1 MADMQSSSAF
11 FSDGNKTML
20 FRLLTNDIKRRT
32 GSELDDKQRL
42 RLNKTIDHYMKEVSS
57 HSEPNTPIP
66 NLNKEV
72 LQSVVPDYISYLQR
86 RPSSVPDEDEM
97 DKIREDVTSRFE
109 TMQMDRQSGRG
120 APPNPPNFQLS
131 LEDEDTPS
139 SLSQFELLKQQ
150 REIEAKRLEEAAAAV
165 AAKPMPEDMKRRI
178 QSDDMFR
185 SEQASARQKDSTAMA
200 LRETARNTI
209 LNTAPLNVPPDG
221 RQLLL
226 GNMQSLPT
234 SRSPQAN
241 PTILDM
247 QRSAYTLPQNV
258 IIPQE
263 DVIKYK
269 ENEYNLFI
277 YSADRDWVTNIGE
290 NRYNFSVNF
299 DPANN
304 RPGFFGLSPSTY
316 IKFKNISRI
325 ELVKVIMSTEGTE
338 VLTTKTAAS
347 TYDTHFNINALAYPY
362 LQVHVDELNTN
373 GFGTNDGLNNSFGI
387 ISYDAYWSSD
397 SGLKNKGFTRLIPK
411 FLKCQKIYHPTP
423 LATLN
428 KMTIQI
434 QKPDGSL
441 YSSEP
446 DAVDISGIVTSA
458 QLASSVWGS
467 GGTAP
472 DVTGTY
478 YTDTSGEYL
487 WIQTSSWFSQF
498 TATQGDKIVM
508 KNIVMPTAFAG
519 GTDAV
524 ADFTG
529 FLQRTEG
536 HTIVDIGQVYYKT
549 SASKFF
555 FTTGSNKVGFSN
567 CIIIRTKFNNPNT
580 GLITPA
586 SWGGTSSKNTTF
598 LTALAAA
605 PRVSSGRLLNL
616 SHQVQV
622 IFRVI
627 TRDMDSSARIRPDNM

>member
-1 MADMQSSSAF
+1 MTSKDDPF
-11 FSDGNKTML
+11 FSDGNRTML
-20 FRLLTNDIKRRT
+20 FRLLTNDMKRRT
-32 GSELDDKQRL
+32 GTDLDDKQL
-42 RLNKTIDHYMKEVSS
+42 VRLNKTIDHYMNEVSN
-57 HSEPNTPIP
+57 HSKPNTAIP
-66 NLNKEV
+66 ALNKEV
-72 LQSVVPDYISYLQR
+72 LQSVIPDYISYLQR
-86 RPSSVPDEDEM
+86 RRSSIPDSEEM
-97 DKIREDVTSRFE
+97 DKIREDVTTRFE
-109 TMQMDRQSGRG
+109 TMQQDRQSGRG

-131 LEDEDTPS
+131 LEDEDAPS

-150 REIEAKRLEEAAAAV
+150 RELEAKRMEEAAV
-165 AAKPMPEDMKRRI
+165 AAVKPMPEDMKRRI
-178 QSDDMFR
+178 QSDDLFHT
-185 SEQASARQKDSTAMA
+185 EQANARQKDSTAMA
-200 LRETARNTI
+200 LRETSRNVI
-209 LNTAPLNVPPDG
+209 LNTLNVPPDG

-226 GNMQSLPT
+226 GNMGSLPS

-247 QRSAYTLPQNV
+247 QRSAYTLPQNT

-263 DVIKYK
+263 DIIKYK

-347 TYDTHFNINALAYPY
+347 TYNTDYNINALSYPY

-387 ISYDAYWSSD
+387 VSYDAYWSSD
-397 SGLKNKGFTRLIPK
+397 TGLKNRGFTRLIPK

-434 QKPDGSL
+434 QRPDGSL

-446 DAVDISGIVTSA
+446 DTLDISGIVTSA

-467 GGTAP
+467 GGSAP
-472 DVTGTY
+472 NVTGTF

-487 WIQTSSWFSQF
+487 WLQTSSWFSQF

-508 KNIVMPTAFAG
+508 KNIAMPSGFSG
-519 GTDAV
+519 GTDAI
-524 ADFTG
+524 ADFTA
-529 FLQRTEG
+529 FLQRAEG
-536 HTIVDIGQVYYKT
+536 HTIVDIAQVYYNT
-549 SASKFF
+549 GASKFYF
-555 FTTGSNKVGFSN
+555 ATGSNKVGFSN
-567 CIIIRTKFNNPNT
+567 SIIIRTKFNNPTT
-580 GLITPA
+580 GLVTPA
-586 SWGGTSSKNTTF
+586 YWGGTSSKSTTF
-598 LTALAAA
+598 LNALAAA
-605 PRVSSGRLLNL
+605 PRLSSGRLLNL
-616 SHQVQV
+616 SHQIQV

-627 TRDMDSSARIRPDNM
+627 TRDMDSSGRIRPDNM

>member
-1 MADMQSSSAF
+1 
-11 FSDGNKTML
+11 
-20 FRLLTNDIKRRT
+20 
-32 GSELDDKQRL
+32 
-42 RLNKTIDHYMKEVSS
+42 
-57 HSEPNTPIP
+57 
-66 NLNKEV
+66 
-72 LQSVVPDYISYLQR
+72 
-86 RPSSVPDEDEM
+86 
-97 DKIREDVTSRFE
+97 
-109 TMQMDRQSGRG
+109 
-120 APPNPPNFQLS
+120 
-131 LEDEDTPS
+131 
-139 SLSQFELLKQQ
+139 
-150 REIEAKRLEEAAAAV
+150 
-165 AAKPMPEDMKRRI
+165 
-178 QSDDMFR
+178 
-185 SEQASARQKDSTAMA
+185 
-200 LRETARNTI
+200 
-209 LNTAPLNVPPDG
+209 
-221 RQLLL
+221 
-226 GNMQSLPT
+226 
-234 SRSPQAN
+234 
-241 PTILDM
+241 
-247 QRSAYTLPQNV
+247 
-258 IIPQE
+258 
-263 DVIKYK
+263 
-269 ENEYNLFI
+269 
-277 YSADRDWVTNIGE
+277 
-290 NRYNFSVNF
+290 
-299 DPANN
+299 
-304 RPGFFGLSPSTY
+304 
-316 IKFKNISRI
+316 
-325 ELVKVIMSTEGTE
+325 MSTEGTE
-338 VLTTKTAAS
+338 VITTKTAAS

-362 LQVHVDELNTN
+362 LQLHVDELNTN

-446 DAVDISGIVTSA
+446 DALDISGIVTSA

-487 WIQTSSWFSQF
+487 WLQTSTWFSQF

-524 ADFTG
+524 ADFTA

-586 SWGGTSSKNTTF
+586 SWGGTSSKSTTF

-627 TRDMDSSARIRPDNM
+627 TRDMDSSSRIRPDNM

>member
-1 MADMQSSSAF
+1 
-11 FSDGNKTML
+11 ML
-20 FRLLTNDIKRRT
+20 VRLLTNDIKRRT

-86 RPSSVPDEDEM
+86 RPSSVPDDDEM

-109 TMQMDRQSGRG
+109 TMQTDRQSGRG

-185 SEQASARQKDSTAMA
+185 TEQASARQKDSTAMA

-247 QRSAYTLPQNV
+247 QRSAYTLPQNM

-338 VLTTKTAAS
+338 VITTKTAAS

-362 LQVHVDELNTN
+362 LQLHVDELNTN

-508 KNIVMPTAFAG
+508 KNIAMPTAFAG

-524 ADFTG
+524 ADFTT

-586 SWGGTSSKNTTF
+586 NWGGTSSKSTTF

>member
-1 MADMQSSSAF
+1 MQSSSAF

-20 FRLLTNDIKRRT
+20 VRLLTNDIKRRT

-86 RPSSVPDEDEM
+86 RPSSVPDDDEM

-109 TMQMDRQSGRG
+109 TMQTDRQSGRG

-185 SEQASARQKDSTAMA
+185 TEQASARQKDSTAMA

-247 QRSAYTLPQNV
+247 QRSAYTLPQNM

-338 VLTTKTAAS
+338 VITTKTAAS

-362 LQVHVDELNTN
+362 LQLHVDELNTN

-508 KNIVMPTAFAG
+508 KNIAMPTAFAG

-524 ADFTG
+524 ADFTT

-586 SWGGTSSKNTTF
+586 NWGGTSSKSTTF

>member
-1 MADMQSSSAF
+1 MQSSKEDPF
-11 FSDGNKTML
+11 FSDGNRGML

-32 GSELDDKQRL
+32 GNDLDDKQRV
-42 RLNKTIDHYMKEVSS
+42 RLNKTIDHYMREVSS
-57 HSEPNTPIP
+57 HSEPNTGIP

-72 LQSVVPDYISYLQR
+72 LQSVIPDYISYLQR
-86 RPSSVPDEDEM
+86 KRSSVPDDDEM
-97 DKIREDVTSRFE
+97 DKIREDVTTRFE
-109 TMQMDRQSGRG
+109 TMQQDRQSGHG

-131 LEDEDTPS
+131 LVDEGTPS

-150 REIEAKRLEEAAAAV
+150 RELEAKRMEEAAAVAV
-165 AAKPMPEDMKRRI
+165 KPMPEDMKRRI
-178 QSDDMFR
+178 QSDDMFHA
-185 SEQASARQKDSTAMA
+185 EQANARQKDSTAMA
-200 LRETARNTI
+200 LRETSRNTI
-209 LNTAPLNVPPDG
+209 LNGPALNVPPDG

-226 GNMQSLPT
+226 GNMASL

-247 QRSAYTLPQNV
+247 QRSAYTLPQNA

-387 ISYDAYWSSD
+387 VSYDAYWSSD
-397 SGLKNKGFTRLIPK
+397 TGMKNKGFTRLIPK

-434 QKPDGSL
+434 QRPDGSV

-446 DAVDISGIVTSA
+446 DTLDISGIVTSA

-467 GGTAP
+467 SGAPPAP

-487 WIQTSSWFSQF
+487 WLQTSTWFSQF

-508 KNIVMPTAFAG
+508 KNIAMPTAFSG
-519 GTDAV
+519 GTDAI
-524 ADFTG
+524 ADFTT

-536 HTIVDIGQVYYKT
+536 HTIIDIGQVYYKT
-549 SASKFF
+549 SASKYF

-567 CIIIRTKFNNPNT
+567 CIIIRNKFNNPST
-580 GLITPA
+580 GLVTPA
-586 SWGGTSSKNTTF
+586 FWGGTSSKNTAF

-605 PRVSSGRLLNL
+605 PRLSTGRLLNL
-616 SHQVQV
+616 SHQVQI